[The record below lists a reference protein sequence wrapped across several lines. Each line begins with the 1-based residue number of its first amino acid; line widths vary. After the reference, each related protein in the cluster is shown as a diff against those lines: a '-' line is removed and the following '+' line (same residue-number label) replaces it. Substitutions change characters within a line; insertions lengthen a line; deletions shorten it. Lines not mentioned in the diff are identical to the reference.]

1 MYVLQRPS
9 STAKSTF
16 FWIWIRIAILRRI
29 GRRFVR
35 LGAYRSQTV
44 LWISASTTSATAMG
58 WSAKTLL
65 PAWLW
70 LSILIEDKE
79 AGQFYPAFSVL

>member
-16 FWIWIRIAILRRI
+16 LWIWIRLAILRRI

-35 LGAYRSQTV
+35 LCAYRSQTV
-44 LWISASTTSATAMG
+44 LRISAATTTAMG
-58 WSAKTLL
+58 RSSQTML
-65 PAWLW
+65 PAWLR
-70 LSILIEDKE
+70 LPILILDKE
-79 AGQFYPAFSVL
+79 AGH

>member
-1 MYVLQRPS
+1 MYVLQRPT

-16 FWIWIRIAILRRI
+16 LWIWFRIAILRRV
-29 GRRFVR
+29 GRRIVR

-44 LWISASTTSATAMG
+44 LRISPTAATATAMG

-65 PAWLW
+65 PAWIW
-70 LSILIEDKE
+70 LSILI
-79 AGQFYPAFSVL
+79 